1 MFFTCSFVVVI
12 KPFKEINVSDL
23 VGGSLAVC
31 RIFSDL
37 VGGFQTLIEFVSDL
51 VGDSRSR

>member
-1 MFFTCSFVVVI
+1 MI
-12 KPFKEINVSDL
+12 KPFKEINVSDM

-51 VGDSRSR
+51 AGDSLLR